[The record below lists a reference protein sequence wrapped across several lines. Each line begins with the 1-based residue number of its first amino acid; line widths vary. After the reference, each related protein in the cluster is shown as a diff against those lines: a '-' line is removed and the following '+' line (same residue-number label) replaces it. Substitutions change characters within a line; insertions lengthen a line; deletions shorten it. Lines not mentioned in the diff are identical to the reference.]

1 MADTRDEHPNWPGL
15 VPDEVQ
21 PWETLESRTL
31 VDGFRRVLED
41 RARTASGVEVTYQ
54 YRPRGPRAVFVL
66 PVTAAGEAVLIRQYR
81 YPLRATVW
89 EVVAGGVERGEE
101 LLGAAVRELAEEVG
115 GRAAEWVG
123 LPGFYPQ
130 PSISGVVFY
139 PLLALGVTL
148 GETAHEESEVI
159 ERVVMPLGEAYRML
173 EAGEIQDGPSSLTLW
188 HARRHLTGRGLL

>member
-115 GRAAEWVG
+115 AGPPSGWA
-123 LPGFYPQ
+123 YPAST
-130 PSISGVVFY
+130 PSPAS
-139 PLLALGVTL
+139 
-148 GETAHEESEVI
+148 
-159 ERVVMPLGEAYRML
+159 
-173 EAGEIQDGPSSLTLW
+173 AGWCSIRCSRW
-188 HARRHLTGRGLL
+188 A